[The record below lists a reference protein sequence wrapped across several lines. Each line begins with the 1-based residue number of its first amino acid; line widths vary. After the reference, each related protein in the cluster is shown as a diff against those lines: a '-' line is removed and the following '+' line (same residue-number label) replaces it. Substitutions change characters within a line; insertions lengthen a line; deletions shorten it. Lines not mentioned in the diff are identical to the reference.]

1 MMAFIDSKR
10 FIKRLNQIN
19 KLDPKSSLKGVNRIA
34 LTQEDKKAR
43 DQICKWMRD
52 LKLKIKIDN
61 IGNIFGFYNFNR
73 NKKPFLLG
81 SHIDS
86 VKNGGRYDGSLGVI
100 GGLEVIQT
108 LIEKDKVDH
117 PIGLAVF
124 TNEEGVRFAPDMMGS
139 WSFIKKENI
148 NKIYKIKDN
157 NNVNIKQALKKIN
170 YLGKEKQLFFLPKN
184 FIELHIEQGPILYNQ
199 KKKIGIVKGVQA
211 ITWLKIELFGESN
224 HAGTTPII
232 NRNDPIKIFI
242 KISEYI
248 YSLSNKKN
256 KQLITIGS
264 IKVTPNQINVISNKI
279 EFTVDMRNPNDK
291 LLTNIEMKINKFIKR
306 LCKKENVNF
315 KINKIVNFKSV
326 NFDNKMNQIIKKH
339 SDNLNYSNM
348 YIHSGA
354 GHDAQMLAQIC
365 PTTMI
370 FIPSQKGISHHSK
383 EYTKNIDLIKGVN
396 LLYKVTKDLISN

>member
-1 MMAFIDSKR
+1 MAFIDSKR

-139 WSFIKKENI
+139 WSFIKKEN
-148 NKIYKIKDN
+148 
-157 NNVNIKQALKKIN
+157 
-170 YLGKEKQLFFLPKN
+170 
-184 FIELHIEQGPILYNQ
+184 
-199 KKKIGIVKGVQA
+199 
-211 ITWLKIELFGESN
+211 T
-224 HAGTTPII
+224 
-232 NRNDPIKIFI
+232 
-242 KISEYI
+242 
-248 YSLSNKKN
+248 
-256 KQLITIGS
+256 
-264 IKVTPNQINVISNKI
+264 
-279 EFTVDMRNPNDK
+279 
-291 LLTNIEMKINKFIKR
+291 
-306 LCKKENVNF
+306 
-315 KINKIVNFKSV
+315 
-326 NFDNKMNQIIKKH
+326 
-339 SDNLNYSNM
+339 
-348 YIHSGA
+348 
-354 GHDAQMLAQIC
+354 
-365 PTTMI
+365 
-370 FIPSQKGISHHSK
+370 
-383 EYTKNIDLIKGVN
+383 
-396 LLYKVTKDLISN
+396 